1 MSSQNELF
9 DWLWCPGHS
18 APSRGRRR
26 RQRTEWR
33 RHAGSASCSS
43 TWAPARPP
51 RELRRPTALPCRW
64 GPWGQSQRR
73 QRGRRSARTCS
84 TSFPTSTTR
93 SSPAATATRSSAR
106 PIWTRSRRAA
116 SPSTTAV
123 KTPHPTP
130 HPATRHHPLCLSL
143 WRLRG
148 RLRLTDLHAGADV
161 DADGPTPV
169 PERML
174 DQQRPVSVDTSLS
187 VATSR
192 QPSAP
197 VRLDSGTPTFAHAC
211 GAAGYNP
218 VLVGRMHSNGP
229 DQLCASSAIRRLAG
243 LEA

>member
-1 MSSQNELF
+1 MATPRRIRKLF
-9 DWLWCPGHS
+9 EHLGPCS
-18 APSRGRRR
+18 TTERAPS
-26 RQRTEWR
+26 
-33 RHAGSASCSS
+33 AN
-43 TWAPARPP
+43 
-51 RELRRPTALPCRW
+51 
-64 GPWGQSQRR
+64 
-73 QRGRRSARTCS
+73 
-84 TSFPTSTTR
+84 
-93 SSPAATATRSSAR
+93 SPALQVGAVGAEPAAAEGAEKR
-106 PIWTRSRRAA
+106 PNLLYIISDQHNPFVTGCYGDEIVS
-116 SPSTTAV
+116 
-123 KTPHPTP
+123 TPHLDSLAARGVTLDHCCKDSPP

-148 RLRLTDLHAGADV
+148 RLRLADLHAGADV